1 MLTFKLNTNCQTFN
15 KNIASAEKSPIFR
28 SHKSYKNTLA
38 TIRKTKKMKKNIAII
53 IALISSI
60 QFFGQDFRTEFLE
73 SIETNDTLKQIE
85 ILKKWESTSPNDPE
99 LFVSY
104 YNYHLI
110 KGKKEV
116 ISLSTKEPNGEA
128 FVLKDS
134 MNKTAG
140 YFGSEI
146 YFDKSEIQKGIDK
159 IDIGI
164 KSFPNRLDMRFGKI
178 YTLGQIEDWDKF
190 TNEIIMT
197 VEYSTTNNNH
207 WTWANNE
214 VVADSENFF
223 LTGLQDY
230 QIQLFNTEKDVL
242 LVNMRNIANSI
253 LKIYPNHI
261 PSLSNISITYLLNGE
276 FDKAIET
283 LLKAEKIDEKDYIIL
298 ANIAHGYKLKGE
310 NKNAIA
316 YYEKVIKYGDEE
328 TKEFARNQ
336 INDLKKE

>member
-1 MLTFKLNTNCQTFN
+1 
-15 KNIASAEKSPIFR
+15 
-28 SHKSYKNTLA
+28 
-38 TIRKTKKMKKNIAII
+38 MKKNIAII

-73 SIETNDTLKQIE
+73 NIETNDTIKQIE
-85 ILKKWESTSPNDPE
+85 ILKKWEIISPNDPE

-104 YNYHLI
+104 FNYHFL

-116 ISLSTKEPNGEA
+116 VSLSTKEPNGEGL
-128 FVLKDS
+128 VLKDS
-134 MNKTAG
+134 LNQTAG

-164 KSFPNRLDMRFGKI
+164 KSFPNRLDMRYGKI

-190 TNEIIMT
+190 TSEIIKT
-197 VEYSTTNNNH
+197 IEYSKINNNH
-207 WTWANNE
+207 WTWTNNE
-214 VVADSENFF
+214 TVEDSENFF

-230 QIQLFNTEKDVL
+230 QMQLYDSGNDEL
-242 LVNMRNIANSI
+242 LVNMRNIADSI

-261 PSLSNISITYLLNGE
+261 PSLSNISITYLLTGE
-276 FDKAIET
+276 FDRAIET
-283 LLKAEKIDEKDYIIL
+283 LLKAEKIDESDYIIL

-310 NKNAIA
+310 NVKAIE
-316 YYEKVIKYGDEE
+316 YYEKTIKFGDEQ
-328 TKEFARNQ
+328 TKEFARKQ